1 MIGEILSSKVKK
13 NKKGNSV
20 YTALFGQ
27 GTFNE
32 QQTLCAEMKD
42 ILATVSHGDGRL
54 ANQPPGS
61 KWDGASPGL
70 DTPRRDKWGTKG
82 NSSQRNYL
90 RVFFCF
96 DF

>member
-1 MIGEILSSKVKK
+1 MDLQLIQNLLIGEILSSKVKK

-42 ILATVSHGDGRL
+42 ILATVSHGGGRARIL
-54 ANQPPGS
+54 TVG
-61 KWDGASPGL
+61 
-70 DTPRRDKWGTKG
+70 
-82 NSSQRNYL
+82 
-90 RVFFCF
+90 
-96 DF
+96 